1 MVWDGVVLFYSERHL
16 YHSGGRGEE
25 IRGVETA
32 GRVMVVSWDDG
43 VAVEI
48 QISGVWSLLP
58 GLKKGHALD
67 SVLFLP
73 LLETSH
79 FQGL

>member
-1 MVWDGVVLFYSERHL
+1 MRSSLQGRSGVGWGSTVYSEPHL
-16 YHSGGRGEE
+16 YHSGGSGEE
-25 IRGVETA
+25 IRGVETT

-58 GLKKGHALD
+58 GLKKGHVLD
-67 SVLFLP
+67 
-73 LLETSH
+73 
-79 FQGL
+79 